1 MVLPSLA
8 EERANLDGGAGT
20 ASSPNSFIEPPPASY
35 ASKSGFIAIQTN
47 SEDAESGEKLH
58 IAANC
63 RESIQGVEPS
73 PG

>member
-8 EERANLDGGAGT
+8 EERANLDDGAGT
-20 ASSPNSFIEPPPASY
+20 TSSPNSFIEPPPASY

-47 SEDAESGEKLH
+47 GEDAESGEKLH
-58 IAANC
+58 ITDC
-63 RESIQGVEPS
+63 RENIHGVDPS